1 MMLADELGVGSS
13 DSATSGTKAKE
24 DLVAATHASWR
35 CIPYRYKGSC
45 KNGTEVEVLV
55 ISSQKA
61 RGKGMMFPKM
71 NRSKKLLIE
80 NHLKKLVFL
89 GELGTWSYKSKS
101 HNTIYEGRIF
111 SLLVEEQLDLWSEK
125 NVQQRLWM
133 TVGEAAKEVCG
144 HWWMKEDLDV
154 LIQRLAAPK
163 THGLW
168 QPERKE
174 TQTITN
180 HDQIQSLE
188 NKEFQAGKNPQKSGK
203 DRSATHESGKGRS
216 ANFPDYVYNIVYLLC

>member
-1 MMLADELGVGSS
+1 
-13 DSATSGTKAKE
+13 
-24 DLVAATHASWR
+24 
-35 CIPYRYKGSC
+35 
-45 KNGTEVEVLV
+45 
-55 ISSQKA
+55 
-61 RGKGMMFPKM
+61 M
-71 NRSKKLLIE
+71 NRSKKSAHRESLEEAGVLGSLE
-80 NHLKKLVFL
+80 

-101 HNTIYEGRIF
+101 HNTIYEGCIF
-111 SLLVEEQLDLWSEK
+111 SLLVEEQLDLWPEK

-174 TQTITN
+174 VRDSHTTKFSNKAKIKN
-180 HDQIQSLE
+180 IELLE
-188 NKEFQAGKNPQKSGK
+188 LRSMSAGVNVDSDYDKS
-203 DRSATHESGKGRS
+203 
-216 ANFPDYVYNIVYLLC
+216 